1 MNDTETWLGRDDMG
15 TIAAGATVK
24 CWHQGRLLIG
34 VADHTTDGAW
44 FTAEGGI
51 LVPAVDSVRFVIVA
65 PEVQTL
71 QAKPGTLIW
80 AVTDTFE
87 GAIEYR
93 DDGWYKWP
101 VANAPVNRTRVWGP
115 GDPPMNLREWQLIR
129 GEVEPA

>member
-44 FTAEGGI
+44 FTAEGGM

-65 PEVQTL
+65 PEVQQL
-71 QAKPGTLIW
+71 QAKIGTLIW

-93 DDGWYKWP
+93 DDECWWDRTH
-101 VANAPVNRTRVWGP
+101 NRVLWKA